1 VTSGGKEA
9 TGSGRHPVVRVMH
22 WLGSHELAVLIGLLV
37 VAILVAGF
45 IRLAALATG
54 DAEIE
59 VDTELLMGL
68 RVPGRPDDPLG
79 PAWLEEAARDIT
91 ALGSTTVL
99 ALLLIAA
106 CCYLLLRQKWRTA
119 LYVALAI
126 LGGAAMS
133 FFLKSGF
140 DRPRP
145 DLVAHHA
152 EVFTSSFPS
161 SHAMASAVT
170 FLTLG
175 ALLARTEPNRRLKAF
190 VMGTAALLTL
200 IVGAS
205 RVYLGVHW
213 PSDVLA
219 GWVAGAAW
227 ALGTWLLARILQ
239 RRHTLDE
246 EPAED

>member
-1 VTSGGKEA
+1 MSTHR
-9 TGSGRHPVVRVMH
+9 TGANLAVRLFQ
-22 WLGSHELAVLIGLLV
+22 WIGSHELAVLGALLG
-37 VAILVAGF
+37 VALLIFGF
-45 IRLAALATG
+45 VRLAALATG
-54 DAEIE
+54 EGQLEIDAR
-59 VDTELLMGL
+59 LLMAL
-68 RVPGRPDDPLG
+68 REPEKPDDPLG
-79 PAWLEEAARDIT
+79 PAWVEEAARDIT

-119 LYVALAI
+119 LFVLLAI

-145 DLVAHHA
+145 DLVAHQA
-152 EVFTSSFPS
+152 QVFTSSFPS

-175 ALLARTEPNRRLKAF
+175 ALLARAEPSRRLKAYI
-190 VMGTAALLTL
+190 MGTAALLTL

-227 ALGTWLLARILQ
+227 ALAAWLLARLLQ
-239 RRHTLDE
+239 SRRTLDE
-246 EPAED
+246 EPPED